1 MHHYSEAK
9 FWQKV
14 KKFCAT
20 AGVKVV
26 YAALLL
32 FYTLQESSVPKKVKA
47 TIIGALG
54 YFISPFDALI
64 DLTPI
69 VGYTDDLGVLLLALG
84 VAALYINDHVKAK
97 ARKKL
102 CELFGED
109 AYTQMAEIDKKVS

>member
-1 MHHYSEAK
+1 MAES
-9 FWQKV
+9 
-14 KKFCAT
+14 KKILCYGRGKSRLRGFT
-20 AGVKVV
+20 
-26 YAALLL
+26 ALLY
-32 FYTLQESSVPKKVKA
+32 FTGIFCSKKSKA

-102 CELFGED
+102 CELFGE
-109 AYTQMAEIDKKVS
+109 TPTHK